1 MKIRG
6 IKNVDFEKKDVLL
19 RVDYNVPIENGKI
32 LDNRRIVETLPTLN
46 HLLERNAK
54 VILLSHLGRP
64 KGYDKNFSLLP
75 VKDELQ
81 RLIKREIFFVDDFK
95 KEGVREKIRS
105 LPYPALIMFENV
117 RFNKEEKEGESSYVE
132 KLSSFGQIYV
142 NDAFAVSHRKEVTT
156 FHLPEKIKDRYA
168 GFLLFKEIE
177 NLSKLCE
184 NPQKPYVFIVGGA
197 KVSTKLPVIENLLNY
212 ASTIIIGGA
221 LSFTF
226 LKSQR
231 FNVGNSI
238 VEDDM
243 IDECKKIFKKA
254 NEKLVNILLPLDFVV
269 AKDKNGQGIRN
280 ERRDNFSPD
289 DIGFDIGS
297 LSIEIFKSA
306 IKGSKTIVWNGPMG
320 LFEIPHF
327 QNGTL
332 QIGKTIAEET
342 RNDAF
347 TVAGGGDSL
356 LAIDKLGLEDSFSF
370 ISTGG
375 GAMLE
380 FLSGIE
386 LPGIKILKEEG

>member
-6 IKNVDFEKKDVLL
+6 IKNVDFKKKDVLL
-19 RVDYNVPIENGKI
+19 RVDYNVPIENWKI

-81 RLIKREIFFVDDFK
+81 RLIKREIVFIDDFK
-95 KEGVREKIRS
+95 KDGVKEKINS
-105 LPYPALIMFENV
+105 LPYPSLIMFENV
-117 RFNKEEKEGESSYVE
+117 RFNKEEKDGDLSYVE
-132 KLSSFGQIYV
+132 KLSSFGQIYI

-156 FHLPEKIKDRYA
+156 FYLPEKIKERYA

-184 NPQKPYVFIVGGA
+184 NPQKPYVFIVGGS

-231 FNVGNSI
+231 FDVGNSI
-238 VEDDM
+238 VENDM
-243 IDECKKIFKKA
+243 IDECKKIFKKS

-280 ERRDNFSPD
+280 ERRDNFSSD

-332 QIGKTIAEET
+332 QIGKAIASET
-342 RNDAF
+342 KNDAF
-347 TVAGGGDSL
+347 TVTGGGDSL

-386 LPGIKILKEEG
+386 LPGIKILEEE